1 MAVRVKNFFSNLN
14 LSQRFMLASLVILLA
29 GMVGISVW
37 VAKQIETGVIHRTG
51 ATTALYVDSFVAPYL
66 QGLGQSDEL
75 LTEQIEKLSKLLQN
89 TPMGQQIVAFKVW
102 DTRGKLL
109 YSTDQSTIG
118 KTYPMH
124 EGMLRARL
132 GQVVSELSP
141 LDEEEN
147 APLGKVHDKLLETY
161 SPVWLS
167 GTNQVIAVAE
177 FYQLTDELD
186 REISILRSRSWL
198 VVGLAILLMY
208 LLLSGFVRRASD
220 TITQQR
226 SELGRKVE
234 QLTELLAQNLEL
246 HERVR
251 RAAGSVALL
260 NESFL
265 RRVGSEL
272 HDGPAQ
278 DLGLS
283 LLKLDALVEWV
294 EAHPQEAFEPG
305 KLDELT
311 EIEASLQNALKEMRG
326 IATGLSLP
334 QLTDLGLPETV
345 VRVVRAHERHTGT
358 AVTLE
363 LGTVPEQIGMPLKI
377 TVYRLIQEALNNAY
391 RHASSAEQRVRV
403 YCEKEQVVVEITDR
417 GSGFQAEHGGE
428 WDGRLGLSG
437 MRERVESLGG
447 QFKIESEIGQG
458 TRIRAHL
465 PCQIEG
471 ESLE

>member
-1 MAVRVKNFFSNLN
+1 MKRRIFSNLS

-29 GMVGISVW
+29 GMLGIGIW
-37 VAKQIETGVIHRTG
+37 VEKQIETGVIHRTG
-51 ATTALYVDSFVAPYL
+51 ATAALYVDSFVSPYL
-66 QGLGQSDEL
+66 QGLGESDEL
-75 LTEQIEKLSKLLQN
+75 EPEQFERLSKLLLD

-132 GQVVSELSP
+132 GQVVSEIST

-147 APLGKVHDKLLETY
+147 ALLRREHDKLLETY

-167 GTNQVIAVAE
+167 GTSQVIAVAE
-177 FYQLTDELD
+177 FYESTDELD
-186 REISILRSRSWL
+186 REIGILRSQTWL

-208 LLLSGFVRRASD
+208 LLLSGFVRNASD

-226 SELGRKVE
+226 GELSRKVD
-234 QLTELLAQNLEL
+234 QLSVLLAQNLEL
-246 HERVR
+246 NERVR

-260 NESFL
+260 NESYL

-283 LLKLDALVEWV
+283 LLKLDAVIESI
-294 EAHPQEAFEPG
+294 EAHPGEPLG
-305 KLDELT
+305 PEKLDEIAG
-311 EIEASLQNALKEMRG
+311 IEASLQNALKEMRG
-326 IATGLSLP
+326 IAAGLSLP
-334 QLTDLGLPETV
+334 QLAGLSLPETV

-358 AVTLE
+358 AVNLE
-363 LGTVPEQIGMPLKI
+363 LGTIPEQIGMPLKI
-377 TVYRLIQEALNNAY
+377 TVYRLIQEALNNAF
-391 RHASSAEQRVRV
+391 RHANGEEQRVRV
-403 YCEKEQVVVEITDR
+403 YCEKGQMVVEVTDQ
-417 GSGFQAEHGGE
+417 GPGFQVKQDGE

-447 QFKIESEIGQG
+447 QFKIESEIGRG
-458 TRIRAHL
+458 TRIQANL
-465 PCQIEG
+465 PCEIEG
-471 ESLE
+471 ENLA